1 LELGT
6 GIGLSLVWMIDGL
19 SDDSSLISIDNN
31 LEFISIVHEFFGK
44 IKNVEVIFA
53 DACRGNTAN
62 WKRH

>member
-44 IKNVEVIFA
+44 
-53 DACRGNTAN
+53 
-62 WKRH
+62 